1 MDMNIDVFIGL
12 LGIAIAFYPLLLT
25 LILAVVGFVSLNGL
39 KKFLLKK
46 ANDSIN
52 SKINVLAE
60 QLNKKI
66 SNIEKKKSTYNIKK

>member
-66 SNIEKKKSTYNIKK
+66 SNIEKKKSTYKIKK